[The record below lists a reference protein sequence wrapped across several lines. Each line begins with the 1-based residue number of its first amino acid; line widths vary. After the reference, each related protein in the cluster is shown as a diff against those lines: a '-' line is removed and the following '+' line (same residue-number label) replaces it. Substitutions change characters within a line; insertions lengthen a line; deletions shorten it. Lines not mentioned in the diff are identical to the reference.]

1 MTSHLTPHTGCIAA
15 IITARQI
22 GSMPFETSEGNKYS
36 QPANDVSTTRRIVP
50 TLTEET
56 HLGNNIDLFA

>member
-15 IITARQI
+15 IITAQQI

>member
-1 MTSHLTPHTGCIAA
+1 
-15 IITARQI
+15 
-22 GSMPFETSEGNKYS
+22 MPFETSEGNKYS
-36 QPANDVSTTRRIVP
+36 QPANDVSNTRRIVP